1 MILRYRLFIFLKL
14 EYSSEMIQ
22 EAKYQD
28 AESIQNLI
36 RIFSETGKVLFR
48 PIDDIRE
55 NITDFIVY
63 KENDQTVGVCS
74 LKAGWGR
81 LAEIRSLG
89 VDPRYLNQG
98 IGTKMLKA
106 SIETALLTDC
116 DTLFVLTYSVSM
128 FERLGFSIVAK
139 ETLPRKVWND
149 CKACLHQTNC
159 DETAMILSLVSLRN
173 KQSTQV
179 SMSVILNAR

>member
-1 MILRYRLFIFLKL
+1 MIR
-14 EYSSEMIQ
+14 
-22 EAKYQD
+22 EAKYHD
-28 AESIQNLI
+28 AESIQYLI

-48 PIDDIRE
+48 SLDEIRG
-55 NITDFIVY
+55 NTPDFQVY
-63 KENDQTVGVCS
+63 EKNDQIVGVCS
-74 LKAGWGR
+74 LKTGWGR
-81 LAEIRSLG
+81 FVELRSLG
-89 VDPRYLNQG
+89 VDPRYSGQG
-98 IGTKMLKA
+98 IGTKMIEA
-106 SIETALLTDC
+106 SVETALLTDC

-139 ETLPRKVWND
+139 ETLPHKVWND
-149 CKACLHQTNC
+149 CEACLHQTNC